1 MTEKLYYADSH
12 MKAFEACVRACG
24 EEKGRR
30 YVILDRSAFFPGGG
44 GQSCDSGFVGSA
56 AVTEAAEKDGEI
68 LHYLDGGAD
77 FLPGDTVL
85 CRIDWDKRF
94 SLMQNHSGEH
104 LFSGI
109 AHTRFGCENV
119 GFHMGEDGVTIDLDR
134 ELSGEEIAGIEKAAN
149 EAIWQNVSVTARFPD
164 EAELAALEY
173 RSKLELTENV
183 RIVTIEGYDT
193 CACCAPHVSKT
204 GEIGLLKVIEF
215 SRHRGGMRIILR
227 CGREAMGVFSLC
239 QASVAEVSAMLSVK
253 RKDMAAA
260 VKRLAEELNTQKR
273 VCDSIKREFVAGL
286 VAESE
291 KTEGN
296 LFWFLP
302 DFFEP
307 ESMRLLLN
315 EAVKLCGGV
324 AAAFVKKPGGGYN
337 YVIASERLDLRAL
350 SKPINAAIS
359 GRGGGS
365 REMIQGSAGADE
377 EVIKAFFGSREIFD
391 IQSQEK

>member
-12 MKAFEACVRACG
+12 LSAFEACVCKCG
-24 EEKGRR
+24 EENGRF
-30 YVILDRSAFFPGGG
+30 YIILDRTAFFPGGG
-44 GQSCDSGFVGSA
+44 GQSCDSGFIGG
-56 AVTEAAEKDGEI
+56 AEITDVAEIDGEI
-68 LHYLDGGAD
+68 VHYCAEKPR
-77 FLPGDTVL
+77 FAAPETVL
-85 CRIDWDKRF
+85 CRIDWEKRF

-134 ELSGEEIAGIEKAAN
+134 ELSGEDIGEIERAAN
-149 EAIWQNVSVTARFPD
+149 EAVWKNVPVTARFPD
-164 EAELAALEY
+164 TEELKTLEY

-183 RIVTIEGYDT
+183 RIVDIEGYDS

-204 GEIGLLKVIEF
+204 GEIGLLKVMDY

-227 CGREAMGVFSLC
+227 CGREAMAVFGEY
-239 QASVAEVSAMLSVK
+239 QASVAEISALLSVK
-253 RKDMAAA
+253 RRDAALA
-260 VKRLAEELNTQKR
+260 VKRLSAELSEQKHN
-273 VCDSIKREFVAGL
+273 CDQIKREFAMKL
-286 VAESE
+286 IAESSR
-291 KTEGN
+291 TEGN
-296 LFWFLP
+296 LCYFVP

-307 ESMRLLLN
+307 ESMRILLN
-315 EAVKLCGGV
+315 EAVKLCGGA

-350 SKPINAAIS
+350 AKKINSAIS

-365 REMIQGSAGADE
+365 KEMIQGSALADE
-377 EVIKAFFGSREIFD
+377 KAIRAFFDSSELFGI
-391 IQSQEK
+391 